1 MMFQSRNENTSK
13 IRKDI
18 LKYCKNAIEIP
29 NRRKAI
35 KQAIKELKNN
45 ENLVIAGKGHETI
58 QIIKNKRIRF
68 DDYVEVKKIIK
79 E

>member
-1 MMFQSRNENTSK
+1 M
-13 IRKDI
+13 
-18 LKYCKNAIEIP
+18 KYCKNAIEIP